1 MYKLLIRPVF
11 FLFNAEFIHNIS
23 LFLVKVLYSFPALKG
38 ISKKLFCL
46 ENEKLS
52 IEFEDLKFKN
62 RIGLAAGFDKN
73 AKYLDELETFGFS
86 HVEVGTITPKPQEGN
101 DKPRLFR
108 LKSDSALLNRMG
120 FNNDGVDIILNRLKK
135 YKGDMVIGANI
146 GKNKTTSNE
155 NAVEDYLFSFKILRN
170 YVDYFTVNISSPNT
184 PDLRKLQS
192 KSNLENL
199 LSKIQIENSKEKKV
213 PLFVKIAPD
222 LEIRELKDIIE
233 VCEKNKIN
241 GIIATNTTV
250 SKQKIKNKKIDELG
264 EGGIS
269 GKPIADVSNDVIA
282 FIKKNSKLKIIGVGG
297 IFYFSDLQDKL
308 KAGAD
313 IVQVYT
319 GWIYEGPSMI
329 KSINKA
335 FLEIEWLNY
344 NV

>member
-46 ENEKLS
+46 EIEKLS

-297 IFYFSDLQDKL
+297 IFNFSDLQDKL
-308 KAGAD
+308 NAGAD

-335 FLEIEWLNY
+335 FLEIE
-344 NV
+344 

>member
-52 IEFEDLKFKN
+52 IEFENLKFKN

-155 NAVEDYLFSFKILRN
+155 NAVEDYLFSFKMLRN

-192 KSNLENL
+192 KSNLETL

-297 IFYFSDLQDKL
+297 IFNFSDLQDKL
-308 KAGAD
+308 NAGAD

-335 FLEIEWLNY
+335 FLEIE
-344 NV
+344 

>member
-222 LEIRELKDIIE
+222 LEIRELKDIID

-297 IFYFSDLQDKL
+297 IFNFSDLQDKL
-308 KAGAD
+308 NAGAD

-335 FLEIEWLNY
+335 FLEIE
-344 NV
+344 

>member
-1 MYKLLIRPVF
+1 M
-11 FLFNAEFIHNIS
+11 
-23 LFLVKVLYSFPALKG
+23 
-38 ISKKLFCL
+38 

-73 AKYLDELETFGFS
+73 SKYLDELETFGFS

-120 FNNDGVDIILNRLKK
+120 FNNDGVDIVLNRLKK

-297 IFYFSDLQDKL
+297 IFNFSDLQDKL
-308 KAGAD
+308 NAGAD

-335 FLEIEWLNY
+335 FLEIE
-344 NV
+344 

>member
-1 MYKLLIRPVF
+1 MYKLFIRPVF

-199 LSKIQIENSKEKKV
+199 LSKIQIENRKEKKV

-269 GKPIADVSNDVIA
+269 GKPIADVSNDVIS

-297 IFYFSDLQDKL
+297 IFNFSDLQDKL
-308 KAGAD
+308 NAGAD

-335 FLEIEWLNY
+335 FLEIE
-344 NV
+344 

>member
-23 LFLVKVLYSFPALKG
+23 LFLVKVLYSFPGLKE

-73 AKYLDELETFGFS
+73 AKYLNELETFGFS

-120 FNNDGVDIILNRLKK
+120 FNNDGVDTILNRLKK

-155 NAVEDYLFSFKILRN
+155 NAVEDYLYSFKILRN

-192 KSNLENL
+192 KSNLETL

-250 SKQKIKNKKIDELG
+250 SKQKIKNKKIDKLG
-264 EGGIS
+264 DGGIS
-269 GKPIADVSNDVIA
+269 GKPIADVSNDIIA

-297 IFYFSDLQDKL
+297 IFNFSDLQDKL
-308 KAGAD
+308 NAGAD

-335 FLEIEWLNY
+335 FLEIE
-344 NV
+344 

>member
-250 SKQKIKNKKIDELG
+250 SKQKIKNKKIDKLG
-264 EGGIS
+264 DGGIS

-297 IFYFSDLQDKL
+297 IFNFSDLQDKL
-308 KAGAD
+308 NAGAD

-335 FLEIEWLNY
+335 FLEIE
-344 NV
+344 

>member
-1 MYKLLIRPVF
+1 M
-11 FLFNAEFIHNIS
+11 
-23 LFLVKVLYSFPALKG
+23 
-38 ISKKLFCL
+38 
-46 ENEKLS
+46 
-52 IEFEDLKFKN
+52 KFKN

-73 AKYLDELETFGFS
+73 AKYLNELETFGFS

-192 KSNLENL
+192 KSNLETL

-264 EGGIS
+264 DGGIS

-297 IFYFSDLQDKL
+297 IFNFSDLQDKL
-308 KAGAD
+308 NAGAD

-335 FLEIEWLNY
+335 FLEIE
-344 NV
+344 

>member
-120 FNNDGVDIILNRLKK
+120 FNNDGVDIILNRLK
-135 YKGDMVIGANI
+135 
-146 GKNKTTSNE
+146 
-155 NAVEDYLFSFKILRN
+155 N

-192 KSNLENL
+192 KSNLETL

-297 IFYFSDLQDKL
+297 IFNFSDLQDKL
-308 KAGAD
+308 NAGAD

-335 FLEIEWLNY
+335 FLEIE
-344 NV
+344 

>member
-170 YVDYFTVNISSPNT
+170 YVDYFTVNISTPNT

-297 IFYFSDLQDKL
+297 IFNFSDLQDKL
-308 KAGAD
+308 NAGAD

-335 FLEIEWLNY
+335 FLEIE
-344 NV
+344 

>member
-192 KSNLENL
+192 KSNLETL

-297 IFYFSDLQDKL
+297 IFNFSDLQDKL
-308 KAGAD
+308 NAGAD

-335 FLEIEWLNY
+335 FLEIE
-344 NV
+344 

>member
-146 GKNKTTSNE
+146 GKNKTTSNQ

-269 GKPIADVSNDVIA
+269 GKPIADVSNDVNS

-297 IFYFSDLQDKL
+297 IFNFSDLQDKL
-308 KAGAD
+308 NAGAD

-335 FLEIEWLNY
+335 FLEIE
-344 NV
+344 

>member
-1 MYKLLIRPVF
+1 
-11 FLFNAEFIHNIS
+11 
-23 LFLVKVLYSFPALKG
+23 
-38 ISKKLFCL
+38 
-46 ENEKLS
+46 
-52 IEFEDLKFKN
+52 
-62 RIGLAAGFDKN
+62 
-73 AKYLDELETFGFS
+73 
-86 HVEVGTITPKPQEGN
+86 
-101 DKPRLFR
+101 
-108 LKSDSALLNRMG
+108 MG

-192 KSNLENL
+192 KSNLETL

-269 GKPIADVSNDVIA
+269 GKPIANVSNDVIA

-297 IFYFSDLQDKL
+297 IFNFSDLQDKL
-308 KAGAD
+308 NAGAD

-335 FLEIEWLNY
+335 FLEIE
-344 NV
+344 

>member
-297 IFYFSDLQDKL
+297 IFNFSDLQDKL
-308 KAGAD
+308 NAGAD

-335 FLEIEWLNY
+335 FLEIE
-344 NV
+344 

>member
-52 IEFEDLKFKN
+52 IEFENLKFKN

-264 EGGIS
+264 DGGIS

-297 IFYFSDLQDKL
+297 IFNFSDLQDKL
-308 KAGAD
+308 NAGAD

-335 FLEIEWLNY
+335 FLEIE
-344 NV
+344 

>member
-23 LFLVKVLYSFPALKG
+23 LFLVKVLYSFPGLKV

-52 IEFEDLKFKN
+52 IEFDDLKFKN

-135 YKGDMVIGANI
+135 YKGDMIIGANI

-155 NAVEDYLFSFKILRN
+155 NAVEDYLFSFKMLRN

-192 KSNLENL
+192 KSNLETL
-199 LSKIQIENSKEKKV
+199 LSKIQIENNKEKKV

-222 LEIRELKDIIE
+222 LEIRELKDIIY
-233 VCEKNKIN
+233 VCEKNNIN

-269 GKPIADVSNDVIA
+269 GKPIAGVSNDVIA
-282 FIKKNSKLKIIGVGG
+282 YIKKNSSLKIIGVGG
-297 IFYFSDLQDKL
+297 IFNFSDLQDKL
-308 KAGAD
+308 NAGAD

-335 FLEIEWLNY
+335 FLEIE
-344 NV
+344 

>member
-192 KSNLENL
+192 KSNLETL

-222 LEIRELKDIIE
+222 LEIKELKDIIE

-297 IFYFSDLQDKL
+297 IFNFSDLQDKL
-308 KAGAD
+308 NAGAD

-335 FLEIEWLNY
+335 FLEIE
-344 NV
+344 

>member
-222 LEIRELKDIIE
+222 LEIRELKDIID

-264 EGGIS
+264 DGGIS

-297 IFYFSDLQDKL
+297 IFNFSDLQDKL
-308 KAGAD
+308 NAGAD

-335 FLEIEWLNY
+335 FLEIE
-344 NV
+344 

>member
-192 KSNLENL
+192 KSNLETL

-264 EGGIS
+264 DGGIS

-297 IFYFSDLQDKL
+297 IFNFSDLQDKL
-308 KAGAD
+308 NAGAD

-335 FLEIEWLNY
+335 FLEIE
-344 NV
+344 

>member
-120 FNNDGVDIILNRLKK
+120 FNNDGVNIILNRLKK

-264 EGGIS
+264 DGGIS

-297 IFYFSDLQDKL
+297 IFNFSDLQDKL
-308 KAGAD
+308 NAGAD

-335 FLEIEWLNY
+335 FLEIE
-344 NV
+344 

>member
-192 KSNLENL
+192 KSNLETL

-297 IFYFSDLQDKL
+297 IFNFSDLQDKL
-308 KAGAD
+308 NAGAD

-329 KSINKA
+329 
-335 FLEIEWLNY
+335 
-344 NV
+344 

>member
-1 MYKLLIRPVF
+1 MMYKLLIRPVF
-11 FLFNAEFIHNIS
+11 FLFNAESIHNIS
-23 LFLVKVLYSFPALKG
+23 FLLIKILYSFPGLKR

-101 DKPRLFR
+101 EKPRLFR

-120 FNNDGVDIILNRLKK
+120 FNNDGVNIILNRLKK
-135 YKGDMVIGANI
+135 YKGEMVIGANI
-146 GKNKTTSNE
+146 GKNKTTTNE
-155 NAVEDYLFSFKILRN
+155 NAVEDYLFSFKMLRN
-170 YVDYFTVNISSPNT
+170 HVDYFAVNISSPNT

-192 KSNLENL
+192 KSNLETL

-222 LEIRELKDIIE
+222 LEIRELKDIIK

-250 SKQKIKNKKIDELG
+250 SKQKIKNKKIDQLG

-269 GKPIADVSNDVIA
+269 GKPIAGLSNDVIA
-282 FIKKNSKLKIIGVGG
+282 FIKKNSELKIIGVGG
-297 IFYFSDLQDKL
+297 IFNYSDLEDKL
-308 KAGAD
+308 NAGAD

-329 KSINKA
+329 KNINKA
-335 FLEIEWLNY
+335 FLEIE
-344 NV
+344 

>member
-120 FNNDGVDIILNRLKK
+120 FNNDGVYIVLNRLKK

-297 IFYFSDLQDKL
+297 IFNFSDLQDKL
-308 KAGAD
+308 NAGAD

-335 FLEIEWLNY
+335 FLEIE
-344 NV
+344 

>member
-1 MYKLLIRPVF
+1 MYKLIIRPVF

-155 NAVEDYLFSFKILRN
+155 NAVEDYLYSFKILRN

-192 KSNLENL
+192 KSNLETL

-297 IFYFSDLQDKL
+297 IFNFSDLQDKL
-308 KAGAD
+308 NAGAD

-335 FLEIEWLNY
+335 FLEIE
-344 NV
+344 

>member
-23 LFLVKVLYSFPALKG
+23 LFLVKVLYSFPALKV
-38 ISKKLFCL
+38 ISKKLFCM

-297 IFYFSDLQDKL
+297 IFNFSDLQDKL
-308 KAGAD
+308 NAGAD

-335 FLEIEWLNY
+335 FLEIE
-344 NV
+344 

>member
-170 YVDYFTVNISSPNT
+170 YVDYFTVNISSQNT

-297 IFYFSDLQDKL
+297 IFNFSDLQDKL
-308 KAGAD
+308 NAGAD

-335 FLEIEWLNY
+335 FLEIE
-344 NV
+344 

>member
-86 HVEVGTITPKPQEGN
+86 HVEVGTITPKPQAGN

-297 IFYFSDLQDKL
+297 IFNFSDLQDKL
-308 KAGAD
+308 NAGAD

-335 FLEIEWLNY
+335 FLEIE
-344 NV
+344 

>member
-120 FNNDGVDIILNRLKK
+120 FNNDGVDTILNRLKK

-297 IFYFSDLQDKL
+297 IFNFSDLQDKL
-308 KAGAD
+308 NAGAD

-335 FLEIEWLNY
+335 FLEIE
-344 NV
+344 

>member
-1 MYKLLIRPVF
+1 MYKLIIRPVF

-73 AKYLDELETFGFS
+73 AKYLNELETFGFS

-192 KSNLENL
+192 KSNLETL
-199 LSKIQIENSKEKKV
+199 ISKIQIENSKEKKV

-269 GKPIADVSNDVIA
+269 GRPIADVSNNVIA

-297 IFYFSDLQDKL
+297 IFNFSDLQDKL
-308 KAGAD
+308 NAGAD

-335 FLEIEWLNY
+335 FLEIE
-344 NV
+344 

>member
-23 LFLVKVLYSFPALKG
+23 LFLVKVLYSFPGLKG

-192 KSNLENL
+192 KSNLETL

-222 LEIRELKDIIE
+222 LEIRELKDIID

-264 EGGIS
+264 DGGIS
-269 GKPIADVSNDVIA
+269 GKPIADVSNDIIA

-297 IFYFSDLQDKL
+297 IFNFSDLQDKL
-308 KAGAD
+308 NAGAD

-335 FLEIEWLNY
+335 FLEIE
-344 NV
+344 

>member
-108 LKSDSALLNRMG
+108 LKSDNALLNRMG

-297 IFYFSDLQDKL
+297 IFNFSDLQDKL
-308 KAGAD
+308 NAGAD

-335 FLEIEWLNY
+335 FLEIE
-344 NV
+344 

>member
-192 KSNLENL
+192 KSTLENL

-222 LEIRELKDIIE
+222 LEIRELKDIID

-297 IFYFSDLQDKL
+297 IFNFSDLQDKL
-308 KAGAD
+308 NAGAD

-335 FLEIEWLNY
+335 FLEIE
-344 NV
+344 

>member
-23 LFLVKVLYSFPALKG
+23 LFLVKVLYSFPGFKV

-52 IEFEDLKFKN
+52 IEFDDLKFKN

-135 YKGDMVIGANI
+135 YKGDMIIGANI

-155 NAVEDYLFSFKILRN
+155 NAVEDYLFSFKMLRN

-192 KSNLENL
+192 KSNLETL

-297 IFYFSDLQDKL
+297 IFNFSDLQDKL
-308 KAGAD
+308 NAGAD

-335 FLEIEWLNY
+335 FLEIE
-344 NV
+344 

>member
-23 LFLVKVLYSFPALKG
+23 LFLVKVLYSFPGLKR

-192 KSNLENL
+192 KSNLETL

-297 IFYFSDLQDKL
+297 IFNFSDLQDKL
-308 KAGAD
+308 NAGAD

-335 FLEIEWLNY
+335 FLEIE
-344 NV
+344 

>member
-120 FNNDGVDIILNRLKK
+120 FNNDAVDIIHNRLKK

-222 LEIRELKDIIE
+222 LETRELKDIIE

-297 IFYFSDLQDKL
+297 IFNFSDLQDKL
-308 KAGAD
+308 NAGAD

-335 FLEIEWLNY
+335 FLEIE
-344 NV
+344 

>member
-1 MYKLLIRPVF
+1 M
-11 FLFNAEFIHNIS
+11 
-23 LFLVKVLYSFPALKG
+23 YSFPALKG

-297 IFYFSDLQDKL
+297 IFNFSDLQDKL
-308 KAGAD
+308 NAGAD

-335 FLEIEWLNY
+335 FLEIE
-344 NV
+344 

>member
-155 NAVEDYLFSFKILRN
+155 NAVEDYLLSFKILRN

-297 IFYFSDLQDKL
+297 IFNFSDLQDKL
-308 KAGAD
+308 NAGAD

-335 FLEIEWLNY
+335 FLEIE
-344 NV
+344 

>member
-52 IEFEDLKFKN
+52 IEFENLKFKN

-86 HVEVGTITPKPQEGN
+86 HVEVGTITPKPQDGN

-297 IFYFSDLQDKL
+297 IFNFSDLQDKL
-308 KAGAD
+308 NAGAD

-335 FLEIEWLNY
+335 FLEIE
-344 NV
+344 